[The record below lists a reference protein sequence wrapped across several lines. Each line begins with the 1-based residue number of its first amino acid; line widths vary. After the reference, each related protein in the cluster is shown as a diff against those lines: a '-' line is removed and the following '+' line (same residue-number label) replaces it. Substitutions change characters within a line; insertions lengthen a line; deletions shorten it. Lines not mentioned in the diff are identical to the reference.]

1 MMRWILVSM
10 LMIFVLVACGSG
22 DAPSSNESEKV
33 AATTEEPSE
42 PKYFQGAGVI
52 ESIDFERS
60 TVTIAH
66 EDIPGFMNAMTMA
79 FELLDPTHLETVEV
93 GQQVYFV
100 VVVKEDGSYFIERFG
115 EIPR

>member
-1 MMRWILVSM
+1 M
-10 LMIFVLVACGSG
+10 LMTFVLVACGSG
-22 DAPSSNESEKV
+22 DAPSSNEAEEV
-33 AATTEEPSE
+33 AATAEEPSE
-42 PKYFQGAGVI
+42 PRVFQGEGVI
-52 ESIDFERS
+52 ESIDFEQS

-79 FELLDPTHLETVEV
+79 FEVLEPADLKTVEV

-100 VVVKEDGSYFIERFG
+100 VMVKEDGSYFIERFG